1 LACRKRNVN
10 KLKNVIV
17 VHCGHHRRRH
27 RRRFVGGAE
36 AEVENF
42 ARTGAISGTANVV
55 TQVPTNL
62 GDAVAI
68 GRGSRNSVTNTG

>member
-1 LACRKRNVN
+1 MACRKRNVK
-10 KLKNVIV
+10 KLKNVVV
-17 VHCGHHRRRH
+17 VHRGDPRRLHRRRI
-27 RRRFVGGAE
+27 VGGAE

>member
-1 LACRKRNVN
+1 M
-10 KLKNVIV
+10 V
-17 VHCGHHRRRH
+17 VVVCGQRRH
-27 RRRFVGGAE
+27 RHRRLFVGGAE

>member
-1 LACRKRNVN
+1 MACRKNN
-10 KLKNVIV
+10 KIV
-17 VHCGHHRRRH
+17 VICGHRRR
-27 RRRFVGGAE
+27 RRRRLSLERVE

-42 ARTGAISGTANVV
+42 AATGAISGTTNVL

-68 GRGSRNSVTNTG
+68 GRGSGNSVTNTG

>member
-1 LACRKRNVN
+1 MACRKKNVN
-10 KLKNVIV
+10 KLHNKIV
-17 VHCGHHRRRH
+17 VICGQRRR
-27 RRRFVGGAE
+27 RRRRVSLERVE

-68 GRGSRNSVTNTG
+68 GRGSGNSVTNTG

>member
-1 LACRKRNVN
+1 LACRRK
-10 KLKNVIV
+10 KNVV
-17 VHCGHHRRRH
+17 VVVCGQRRHLHRRL
-27 RRRFVGGAE
+27 FVGGAE